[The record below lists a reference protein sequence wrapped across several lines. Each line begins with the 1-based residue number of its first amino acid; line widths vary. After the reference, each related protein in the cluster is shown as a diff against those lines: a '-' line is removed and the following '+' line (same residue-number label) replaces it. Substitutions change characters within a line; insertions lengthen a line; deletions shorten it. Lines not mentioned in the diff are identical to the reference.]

1 MATNL
6 NNQISVPVYT
16 ERKYIGR
23 KDKYYVFLDFNIDG
37 NLIISEKKDLDDL
50 TLFSVNKNYQRLSKR
65 VSEYRQNVLIQ
76 NYFGIKLFGEDDE
89 YSFFEKTESSLLL
102 TLNLIDSMLEST
114 SLNDLEKIFDFLQ
127 LTDYEYIKIKE
138 NWYKIYEQRNGNNDN
153 N

>member
-37 NLIISEKKDLDDL
+37 NLIIAEKKDLDNL

-138 NWYKIYEQRNGNNDN
+138 NWYKIYEQRNRNNDN

>member
-16 ERKYIGR
+16 DRKYIGR

-37 NLIISEKKDLDDL
+37 NLIIAEKKDLDDL
-50 TLFSVNKNYQRLSKR
+50 TLFSINKNYQRLSKR
-65 VSEYRQNVLIQ
+65 VSAYRQNVLIQ

-102 TLNLIDSMLEST
+102 TLNLIDSILEST
-114 SLNDLEKIFDFLQ
+114 SLNEIEKIFDFLQ

-138 NWYKIYEQRNGNNDN
+138 NWYKIYEERNGNNDN

>member
-37 NLIISEKKDLDDL
+37 NLIIAEKKDLDDL

-65 VSEYRQNVLIQ
+65 VNDYRQNILIQ
-76 NYFGIKLFGEDDE
+76 NYFGIKLFDEDDE
-89 YSFFEKTESSLLL
+89 YSFFEKTESSLLV

-127 LTDYEYIKIKE
+127 LTNYEYIKIKE

>member
-37 NLIISEKKDLDDL
+37 NLIIAEKKDLDDL

-65 VSEYRQNVLIQ
+65 VNDYRQNVLIQ
-76 NYFGIKLFGEDDE
+76 NYFGIKLFDEDDE
-89 YSFFEKTESSLLL
+89 YSFFEKTESSLLV

-127 LTDYEYIKIKE
+127 LTDYEYIKIKD
-138 NWYKIYEQRNGNNDN
+138 NWYKIYEQRNGNNNDN
-153 N
+153 

>member
-37 NLIISEKKDLDDL
+37 NLIIAEKKDLDDL

-65 VSEYRQNVLIQ
+65 ISEYRQNVLIQ

-138 NWYKIYEQRNGNNDN
+138 NWYKIYEQRNGNNNDN
-153 N
+153 

>member
-6 NNQISVPVYT
+6 NVPVYT

-37 NLIISEKKDLDDL
+37 NLIIAEKKDLDDL
-50 TLFSVNKNYQRLSKR
+50 TLFSANKNYQRLSKR
-65 VSEYRQNVLIQ
+65 VNEYRQNVLIQ

-102 TLNLIDSMLEST
+102 TLNLIYSMLEST
-114 SLNDLEKIFDFLQ
+114 SLNEIEKIFDFLQ

-138 NWYKIYEQRNGNNDN
+138 NWYKIYEQRNGNNNDN
-153 N
+153 

>member
-37 NLIISEKKDLDDL
+37 NLIIAEKKDLDDL

-138 NWYKIYEQRNGNNDN
+138 NWYKIYEQRNRNNDN

>member
-37 NLIISEKKDLDDL
+37 NLIIAEKKDLDDL
-50 TLFSVNKNYQRLSKR
+50 TLFSANKNYQRLSKR
-65 VSEYRQNVLIQ
+65 VNEYRQNVLIQ

-102 TLNLIDSMLEST
+102 TLNLIYSMLEST
-114 SLNDLEKIFDFLQ
+114 SLNEIEKIFDFLQ

-138 NWYKIYEQRNGNNDN
+138 NWYKIYEQRNGNNNDN
-153 N
+153 

>member
-37 NLIISEKKDLDDL
+37 NLIIAEKKDLDDL
-50 TLFSVNKNYQRLSKR
+50 TLFSANKNYQRLSKR
-65 VSEYRQNVLIQ
+65 VNEYRQNVLIQ
-76 NYFGIKLFGEDDE
+76 NYFGIKLFSEDDE

-102 TLNLIDSMLEST
+102 TLNLIDSMMEST

-153 N
+153 

>member
-37 NLIISEKKDLDDL
+37 NLIIAEKKDLDDL
-50 TLFSVNKNYQRLSKR
+50 TLFSANKNYQRLSKR
-65 VSEYRQNVLIQ
+65 VNEYRQNVLIQ
-76 NYFGIKLFGEDDE
+76 NYFGIKLFSEDDE

>member
-37 NLIISEKKDLDDL
+37 NLIIAEKKDLDDL

-153 N
+153 

>member
-37 NLIISEKKDLDDL
+37 NLIIAEKKDLDDL

-114 SLNDLEKIFDFLQ
+114 SLNDIEKIFDFLQ

>member
-6 NNQISVPVYT
+6 NNQISVPVYI

-37 NLIISEKKDLDDL
+37 NLIIAEKKDLDDL
-50 TLFSVNKNYQRLSKR
+50 TLFSVNKNYKRLSRR

-127 LTDYEYIKIKE
+127 LTDYEYIKIKD

>member
-16 ERKYIGR
+16 ERKYIDR

-37 NLIISEKKDLDDL
+37 NLLIAEKVDLDDL
-50 TLFSVNKNYQRLSKR
+50 TLFSVNKNYQRLFKR
-65 VSEYRQNVLIQ
+65 ISEYRQNVLIQ

-138 NWYKIYEQRNGNNDN
+138 NWYKFY
-153 N
+153 

>member
-37 NLIISEKKDLDDL
+37 NLLIAEKVDLDDL
-50 TLFSVNKNYQRLSKR
+50 TLFSINKNYQRLSKR

-138 NWYKIYEQRNGNNDN
+138 NWYKIYEQRNGNNNID
-153 N
+153 

>member
-37 NLIISEKKDLDDL
+37 NLIIAEKKDLDDL

-76 NYFGIKLFGEDDE
+76 NYFGIKLFDEDDE
-89 YSFFEKTESSLLL
+89 YSFFEKTESSLLV

-114 SLNDLEKIFDFLQ
+114 SLNDIEKIFDFLQ
-127 LTDYEYIKIKE
+127 LTDYEYIKIKD
-138 NWYKIYEQRNGNNDN
+138 NWYKLYENKNGNNID
-153 N
+153 

>member
-1 MATNL
+1 MTTNL

-37 NLIISEKKDLDDL
+37 NLIIAEKKDLDDL

-65 VSEYRQNVLIQ
+65 VNDYRQNILIQ
-76 NYFGIKLFGEDDE
+76 NYFGIKLFDEDDE
-89 YSFFEKTESSLLL
+89 YSFFEKTESSLLV

-127 LTDYEYIKIKE
+127 LTNYEYIKIKE

>member
-1 MATNL
+1 MIN
-6 NNQISVPVYT
+6 NSNQISVPVYAD
-16 ERKYIGR
+16 RKYIGR

-37 NLIISEKKDLDDL
+37 NLIIAEKKDLDDL

-65 VSEYRQNVLIQ
+65 ISEYRQNVLIQ

-114 SLNDLEKIFDFLQ
+114 SVSDIEKIFDFLQ
-127 LTDYEYIKIKE
+127 LTDYEYLKIKE
-138 NWYKIYEQRNGNNDN
+138 NWYNLYNIRNGNNDN

>member
-37 NLIISEKKDLDDL
+37 NLIIAEKKDLDDL
-50 TLFSVNKNYQRLSKR
+50 TLFSANKNYQRLSKR
-65 VSEYRQNVLIQ
+65 VNEYRQNVLIQ
-76 NYFGIKLFGEDDE
+76 NYFGIKLFSEDDE

-138 NWYKIYEQRNGNNDN
+138 NWYKIYEQRNGNNNDN
-153 N
+153 